1 MTTARPSSFAD
12 ESDSQTQQEESAE
25 LQEEVQRLQNLR
37 VVGIFAHVDAGKTT
51 ITERMLALA
60 GVVRRAGSVDDGD
73 TVTDFLPA
81 ERERGITIQS
91 AAVLIPWTKSNS
103 PQVPVTISLI
113 DTPGHVDFS
122 VEVNRSVA
130 VLDGAV
136 LVVDSVAGV
145 QAQTET
151 VWRAMNKPSL
161 NNHDPH
167 ALDGGV
173 RVPSP
178 YQDHSHEPLP
188 CVAVVNKMDKDGCN
202 FAAAMESLS
211 DKLPG
216 ANPLAIHLPL
226 FRHRVRRASSSAKDC
241 AIIPGNIVA
250 SLEGE
255 PNAEFCGVVDVVRMR
270 ATIWP
275 DLAASNGFVS
285 SVQDCS
291 PDIIDLLV
299 PGTREPYDSQC
310 AVTKRAQEVRHRLW
324 EALAGVDQILEEMYM
339 DDREPSADEMG
350 DSLRRAVLSHEVLP
364 VLAAA
369 ALRGMGVEPILDAVS
384 DLLPCPLDRLSPALT
399 VHRKEGLPSPPSSIL
414 QRTAAIRNGTCSIS
428 SESHR
433 PQHLNLGHA
442 LHPDLLALAFKVVHL
457 KGKGSGDGRVVF
469 CRIYSGQIREGQV
482 VSVASPSVPGE
493 AISPARPERV
503 GGILELAGGRF
514 AKLES
519 GSCRSG
525 GVCALIGLKSVV
537 TGDTL
542 SIQSAAQ
549 GRKSKK
555 KSVETVCLAGVS
567 SPKPVLTVRLEAE
580 TTHDQARVSE
590 ALSLLSIEDPSLK
603 VEETESTTLLS
614 GLGELHI
621 EVTLDRLLREYGLQ
635 NIRVGPPSVTYRETV
650 TVDLETDGLVA
661 YDRSVGGTRL
671 QGSVHLALRPITGFN
686 DSCDDP
692 SVLGCS
698 PFIEPTVTIGPLA
711 RDYLELDPHASEE
724 DLALQSPVA
733 KALIQGVQ
741 GALTRGPLGS
751 YALANVTCC
760 VVNVDAEDGVR
771 SLQSMPGALRAAA
784 AHAVTKLMTSNR
796 NNCGV
801 LEPVML
807 VEVHLPS
814 DLVGIILS
822 DLTSRRGTVDEV
834 VVGEGDLSSS
844 SRRSL
849 IRAQVPLVE
858 ILGYANALRSLTGGE
873 GSFTAEYKGHAPG
886 PVR

>member
-1 MTTARPSSFAD
+1 
-12 ESDSQTQQEESAE
+12 
-25 LQEEVQRLQNLR
+25 VQRLQNLR

-91 AAVLIPWTKSNS
+91 AAVSFPWTKSNAL
-103 PQVPVTISLI
+103 QNPVTISLI

-136 LVVDSVAGV
+136 LVVDAVAGV

-167 ALDGGV
+167 ALDGAA
-173 RVPSP
+173 RTPSP
-178 YQDHSHEPLP
+178 YQDHAHEPLP

-202 FAAAMESLS
+202 FAAAMESLR

-216 ANPLAIHLPL
+216 ANPVAIQLPL
-226 FRHRVRRASSSAKDC
+226 FRDGRVRGGGPSFCSRGQGRTIFPD
-241 AIIPGNIVA
+241 NIVA

-285 SVQDCS
+285 SVQDCY
-291 PDIIDLLV
+291 PDFIDLLV
-299 PGTREPYDSQC
+299 PGTLEPYKAQC
-310 AVTKRAQEVRHRLW
+310 AVTKQALEVRHRLW
-324 EALAGVDQILEEMYM
+324 EALAEVDPILEEMYV
-339 DDREPSADEMG
+339 DEREPSADEMG
-350 DSLRRAVLSHEVLP
+350 DSLRKSVLSHEVLP

-369 ALRGMGVEPILDAVS
+369 ALRGRGVEPILDAVS
-384 DLLPCPLDRLSPALT
+384 DLLPSPLDRLAPALT
-399 VHRKEGLPSPPSSIL
+399 VHRKEGLPSPSSSALRKTIMT
-414 QRTAAIRNGTCSIS
+414 RESSCSIS
-428 SESHR
+428 SEPHLLQHR
-433 PQHLNLGHA
+433 SLGHA
-442 LHPDLLALAFKVVHL
+442 LHPDLLALAFKVVHM

-469 CRIYSGQIREGQV
+469 CRVYSGQIREGQMV
-482 VSVASPSVPGE
+482 TVTSPSVPGE
-493 AISPARPERV
+493 AIAPARAERV

-514 AKLES
+514 GKLAS
-519 GSCRSG
+519 GTCPSG

-542 SIQSAAQ
+542 AAQ
-549 GRKSKK
+549 SSPQDRKGKK
-555 KSVETVCLAGVS
+555 KSIETICLAGVS

-590 ALSLLSIEDPSLK
+590 ALHLLSIEDPSLT
-603 VEETESTTLLS
+603 VEETESATLLS

-621 EVTLDRLLREYGLQ
+621 EVTLDRLTREYGLQ
-635 NIRVGPPSVTYRETV
+635 NVRVGPPAVTYRETV
-650 TVDLETDGLVA
+650 AVELETDGLVA

-671 QGSVHLALRPITGFN
+671 QGSVHLALRPLLALDGTYG
-686 DSCDDP
+686 DP
-692 SVLGCS
+692 SASGCR
-698 PFIEPTVTIGPLA
+698 PFMEPTVTIGSLA

-724 DLALQSPVA
+724 DLTLQSQVA

-751 YALANVTCC
+751 YAL
-760 VVNVDAEDGVR
+760 VNVNCCIINVEAEDGLPG
-771 SLQSMPGALRAAA
+771 LQSMPGSLRAAA
-784 AHAVTKLMTSNR
+784 AHAVTTLLTSNR
-796 NNCGV
+796 DTCEI
-801 LEPVML
+801 LEPVMF

-814 DLVGIILS
+814 DHVGTVLS
-822 DLTSRRGTVDEV
+822 DLTGRRGTIDEV
-834 VVGEGDLSSS
+834 VVGEGGSSLVS
-844 SRRSL
+844 QKSL
-849 IRAQVPLVE
+849 IRAQVPLAE
-858 ILGYANALRSLTGGE
+858 ILGYANGLRSLTGGE

-886 PVR
+886 AAR